1 MDADLLPP
9 RAAELANVIGL
20 HDALKVCEVLGGQYK
35 YVPLEYSAHP
45 LLVTLTHA
53 IGEEQALKVMAHY
66 AGSFLELPKCQRWF
80 QIKIRNVILVQG
92 GRKVDE
98 LAVQANLTR
107 RRVFQIRRDH
117 KQNDERMQDL
127 FD

>member
-1 MDADLLPP
+1 MDAELLPP

-45 LLVTLTHA
+45 LFVTLANA
-53 IGEEQALKVMAHY
+53 IGEEPARKVMEHY

-107 RRVFQIRRDH
+107 RRVFQIRQAH
-117 KQNDERMQDL
+117 AQADERMQDL